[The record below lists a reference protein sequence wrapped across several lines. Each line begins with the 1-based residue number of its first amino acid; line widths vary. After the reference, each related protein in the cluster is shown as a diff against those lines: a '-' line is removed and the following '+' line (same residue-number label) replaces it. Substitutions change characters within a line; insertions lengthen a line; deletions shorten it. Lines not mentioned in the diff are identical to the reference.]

1 MTFKIISGGLELTTT
16 YDDSNDL
23 ELDNEVVIDYF
34 LSALDP
40 DQIYNLDLTFDDPV
54 TTDGSNMLLKDMF
67 LINTLK
73 LESINDKEH
82 NFDYNMY
89 FEAK

>member
-1 MTFKIISGGLELTTT
+1 MALFLNRFGINNYKIASTNHIWNLV
-16 YDDSNDL
+16 YINNDWL
-23 ELDNEVVIDYF
+23 H
-34 LSALDP
+34 
-40 DQIYNLDLTFDDPV
+40 LDLTFDDPV

>member
-1 MTFKIISGGLELTTT
+1 MVKDGPSERRKFIDNSLCQLK
-16 YDDSNDL
+16 SNYRSVL
-23 ELDNEVVIDYF
+23 KE
-34 LSALDP
+34 
-40 DQIYNLDLTFDDPV
+40 YNRCLAQR
-54 TTDGSNMLLKDMF
+54 NMLLKDMF